1 MGVRQ
6 PATLKAV
13 AARGGGTGS
22 GTAAAAE
29 RGVLQLG
36 LGCTAR

>member
-1 MGVRQ
+1 MGERQ

-22 GTAAAAE
+22 KGRRYWQQRTKGRAAAA
-29 RGVLQLG
+29 
-36 LGCTAR
+36 